1 MDNKLCIFSCN
12 SRGFNLDKKV
22 FCHNLIMSSGCNLTV
37 LCNQGNFLLKANGYI
52 IKQALPDFYI
62 LFKPALKECLEG
74 RPRNGMF
81 IAMPN
86 IIKENV
92 TDISPDHWR
101 VQAAL
106 VQNKNSNIMI
116 VNSYFPQDSKS
127 PIHID
132 PELEEVIAVINS
144 LPTNYHF
151 DDVIWM
157 GDINAD
163 FNRNTKYVS
172 RLVTYLDDI
181 NINKSWDSFPIDYTH
196 EFENNNKT
204 YICTID
210 HFFWNENLKKKVKD
224 AGVLHLPENTSDH
237 CPIYYTIDYDCLD
250 NQMQSNNL
258 TTAVKVNWKN
268 VSPHQ

>member
-1 MDNKLCIFSCN
+1 
-12 SRGFNLDKKV
+12 
-22 FCHNLIMSSGCNLTV
+22 MSIV
-37 LCNQGNFLLKANGYI
+37 I
-52 IKQALPDFYI
+52 
-62 LFKPALKECLEG
+62 
-74 RPRNGMF
+74 
-81 IAMPN
+81 PN
-86 IIKENV
+86 TIKEHV

-106 VQNKNSNIMI
+106 IQNKSSNIMI

-132 PELEEVIAVINS
+132 PELEEVTAVINN
-144 LPTNYHF
+144 LLTNYHF
-151 DDVIWM
+151 DDVNWM

-181 NINKSWDSFPIDYTH
+181 NIKSWDSFPIDYTH

-237 CPIYYTIDYDCLD
+237 CPIYCIIDYDCLY
-250 NQMQSNNL
+250 NQMINL
-258 TTAVKVNWKN
+258 TTAAKVNWKC
-268 VSPHQ
+268 VTPHQENALNKVIEERLLQIHIPNCITECRNVHCRN